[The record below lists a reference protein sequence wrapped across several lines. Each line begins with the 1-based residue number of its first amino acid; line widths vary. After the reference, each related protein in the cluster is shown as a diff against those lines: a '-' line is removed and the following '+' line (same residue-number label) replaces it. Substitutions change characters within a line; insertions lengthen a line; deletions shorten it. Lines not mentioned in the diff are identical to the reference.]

1 MNKFFR
7 AAVGFTVFAFVCFC
21 LMTPSSVWAQ
31 TGAVEVSSAVHHD
44 VSPPLWSI
52 PSRVPHLQP
61 KDRHTHPLPL
71 GPAGQEQPDP
81 VLQSTPS
88 LAINTVPGAGFAGV
102 GNGDYGFSPN
112 AAPPDTNAAVGLTQI
127 VQWVNESFAV
137 FSKTGTLLKGPTAG
151 NTLWTGFGGG

>member
-61 KDRHTHPLPL
+61 KDRHTHPLVSVTRSPKRWIQAKTASEAL
-71 GPAGQEQPDP
+71 TPPKPRQTHHNGKGYATASRHRSGPRRSAPDDRNAGIAAASASAR
-81 VLQSTPS
+81 L
-88 LAINTVPGAGFAGV
+88 PG
-102 GNGDYGFSPN
+102 
-112 AAPPDTNAAVGLTQI
+112 
-127 VQWVNESFAV
+127 
-137 FSKTGTLLKGPTAG
+137 
-151 NTLWTGFGGG
+151 